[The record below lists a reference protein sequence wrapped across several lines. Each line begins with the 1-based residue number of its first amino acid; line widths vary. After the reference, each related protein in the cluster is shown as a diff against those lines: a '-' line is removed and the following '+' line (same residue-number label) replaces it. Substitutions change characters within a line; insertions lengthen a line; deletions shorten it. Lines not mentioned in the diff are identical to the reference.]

1 MVERSISCSYL
12 CGRPMNGCKNH
23 EQMAASHLHTRH
35 RSKFLPPQRVL
46 EITELS
52 PEEEAV
58 EKFLRKN
65 LKAILKLR
73 GEVERVSSSAE
84 YVGDPGTKRDGSAS
98 EPKLLACRR
107 PSVRPRPFPPPYSPT
122 QQEPASHSGCPCALP
137 RPCCS
142 LPPSLPRS
150 LPPSGEHGLRTPLG
164 TCYM

>member
-1 MVERSISCSYL
+1 M
-12 CGRPMNGCKNH
+12 
-23 EQMAASHLHTRH
+23 HTRH

-122 QQEPASHSGCPCALP
+122 QQEPASHSGCPCAVP
-137 RPCCS
+137 VAPS
-142 LPPSLPRS
+142 LPPSLGRARTTDSPRNMLHVTVGDPGQEHFHDNCIHGTPRRAWP
-150 LPPSGEHGLRTPLG
+150 LPVLLHECP
-164 TCYM
+164 